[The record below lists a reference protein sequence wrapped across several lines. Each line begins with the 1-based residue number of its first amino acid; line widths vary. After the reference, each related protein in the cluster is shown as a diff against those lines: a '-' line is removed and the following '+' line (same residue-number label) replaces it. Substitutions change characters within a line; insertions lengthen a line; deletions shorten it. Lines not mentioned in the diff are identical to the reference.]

1 MRRDMNKKYTSKQII
16 DFIHRKKE
24 AFWLKERERR
34 ALALFHR
41 AAEGVPAY
49 KDFLEKNRIQHEK
62 VKTWQDFQLVPPVS
76 KKDYLL
82 QYPLERLCWGGTLE
96 RQITFS
102 ATSGSTGEP
111 FYFPRNEKLE
121 FENSI
126 LSELFLRNVASDS
139 GDGCLLINCLG
150 MGVWIGGLIT
160 YKAFDMVA
168 GRANYR
174 LSIIN
179 PGVNKHEIFNALRK
193 LAPKFKRVIICA
205 YPPFLKDLIDNA
217 AGEGIDLKKLNL
229 RLLTAAEP
237 FSEKFRDYLAEKTGL
252 KNICLDSCNI
262 YGTAD
267 MGAMAYELPA
277 AILIRRLAVENGRLF
292 AGLFS
297 SSDKTP
303 TLANYNPLFVTF
315 EAPDGEIL
323 ITGDSVLP
331 LVRHSV
337 GDSGGVLSMGEISR
351 ITKDCGID
359 LQKEAERNGVREH
372 LYNLPFVYVYERR
385 DLSIKLY
392 GATVY
397 PEFVKE
403 ALIEEQA
410 GRFVTGK
417 FMMQVFYDDKQNQY
431 LQINVEMKPGI
442 EGTKLI
448 EREIEG
454 CVLKNLL
461 SKSSECRNNYGSL
474 GEKVVPR
481 IVLLPYEH
489 TDYFRPGS
497 KQKWVKA

>member
-1 MRRDMNKKYTSKQII
+1 MNKKYTSKQII
-16 DFIHRKKE
+16 DFIRQKKE
-24 AFWLKERERR
+24 PFWLKERERR
-34 ALALFHR
+34 ALALFHK

-62 VKTWQDFQLVPPVS
+62 VRTWQDFQLVPPVS
-76 KKDYLL
+76 KKHYLQ
-82 QYPLERLCWGGTLE
+82 QYPLEMLCWGGTLE
-96 RQITFS
+96 RPITFS

-121 FENSI
+121 FECSI

-139 GDGCLLINCLG
+139 GGGCLLINCLG

-168 GRANYR
+168 GRENYR

-217 AGEGIDLKKLNL
+217 AAEGIDLKKLTL

-292 AGLFS
+292 SGLFS

-323 ITGDSVLP
+323 LTGDSVLP

-359 LQKEAERNGVREH
+359 LQEEAERNGIREH
-372 LYNLPFVYVYERR
+372 LYSLPFVYVYERR

-403 ALIEEQA
+403 ALIDEQA

-417 FMMQVFYDDKQNQY
+417 FTMQVSYDDKQDQY
-431 LQINVEMKPGI
+431 LQINVEMKSGL

-454 CVLKNLL
+454 CVLKNLI
-461 SKSSECRNNYGSL
+461 SKSSEYRNNYGSL

-481 IVLLPYEH
+481 IVFLPYEH
-489 TDYFRPGS
+489 PDYFRPGS
-497 KQKWVKA
+497 KQKWVRA